1 MYQHT
6 MECPESHIA
15 GTTKHALP
23 CFYKNLCIGTQGEC
37 PEIYIYNGTTK
48 HDLPCFYKNLWLC
61 IGKGECPEIY
71 IHNGTTKH
79 AFELNFVAILLQVI
93 FVEIFL
99 Q

>member
-15 GTTKHALP
+15 GP
-23 CFYKNLCIGTQGEC
+23 QSMLCRVFIKTYVSAHGVNVLKF
-37 PEIYIYNGTTK
+37 IY
-48 HDLPCFYKNLWLC
+48 
-61 IGKGECPEIY
+61 
-71 IHNGTTKH
+71 NGTTKH